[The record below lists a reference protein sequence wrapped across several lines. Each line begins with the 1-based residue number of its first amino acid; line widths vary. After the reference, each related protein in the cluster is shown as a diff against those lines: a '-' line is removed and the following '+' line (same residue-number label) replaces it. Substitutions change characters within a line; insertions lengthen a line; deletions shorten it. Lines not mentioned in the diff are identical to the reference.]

1 MEGGEIEMLA
11 NENCHIF
18 LYFGVILELL
28 FDISYAFEL
37 CLIYIH
43 LSKVLRKKKVQFN
56 QDFLVYTFY
65 V

>member
-1 MEGGEIEMLA
+1 MGMEGGEIEMLA

-43 LSKVLRKKKVQFN
+43 LSKVLRKKKV
-56 QDFLVYTFY
+56 
-65 V
+65 